1 MAVYEYTA
9 KDETGST
16 FAGTYNDVEN
26 VAGLREELTKM
37 GYALVKAHRKKK
49 PARKRKKVKQLEV
62 VTFAYKLAG
71 MYSAG
76 LSIIRCLETLEEQT
90 ENQAFKYIIADI
102 RQSIET
108 GSSLGKAFGK
118 YRNVFSDFF
127 LGMLEAGETGGKLAT
142 SLEMSAAYLEKQVDL
157 KRKVKSAFAYPLVVG
172 ITCLVVVSFLLVFVI
187 PVFSKLYE
195 QLHVPLPGPTQV
207 LVGISTIAR
216 DWWWAILIVAVA
228 AVIIL
233 QRLSKN
239 PHIRARWD
247 AFKLNMPV
255 FAKLNRMLVVSQF
268 TRTFAMLASVGVS
281 LIKALDVASVVA
293 HNHKVTEITKELQEA
308 IETGNPVAKSLKEHD
323 IFPPII
329 IQLAA
334 SGEEV
339 GRLPEMLNKGV
350 DFLDKDIDRIIN
362 ALVVKLEPAA
372 TVIMGAIVGFI
383 LISAYLPMF
392 DYMRHL
398 K

>member
-9 KDETGST
+9 KDETGNT
-16 FAGTYNDVEN
+16 FSGTYNDVEN
-26 VAGLREELTKM
+26 VAVLREELTKM

-329 IQLAA
+329 TQLAT

-339 GRLPEMLNKGV
+339 GMLPEMLNKGV
-350 DFLDKDIDRIIN
+350 DFLDKDIDRIIS

-383 LISAYLPMF
+383 LIGVYLPMF

>member
-1 MAVYEYTA
+1 
-9 KDETGST
+9 
-16 FAGTYNDVEN
+16 
-26 VAGLREELTKM
+26 
-37 GYALVKAHRKKK
+37 
-49 PARKRKKVKQLEV
+49 
-62 VTFAYKLAG
+62 
-71 MYSAG
+71 
-76 LSIIRCLETLEEQT
+76 
-90 ENQAFKYIIADI
+90 
-102 RQSIET
+102 
-108 GSSLGKAFGK
+108 
-118 YRNVFSDFF
+118 
-127 LGMLEAGETGGKLAT
+127 
-142 SLEMSAAYLEKQVDL
+142 
-157 KRKVKSAFAYPLVVG
+157 
-172 ITCLVVVSFLLVFVI
+172 
-187 PVFSKLYE
+187 
-195 QLHVPLPGPTQV
+195 
-207 LVGISTIAR
+207 
-216 DWWWAILIVAVA
+216 
-228 AVIIL
+228 
-233 QRLSKN
+233 
-239 PHIRARWD
+239 
-247 AFKLNMPV
+247 MPV
-255 FAKLNRMLVVSQF
+255 FAKLNRMLVVSHF

>member
-9 KDETGST
+9 KDETGNT
-16 FAGTYNDVEN
+16 FSGTYNDVEN

-108 GSSLGKAFGK
+108 GSSLGKAFGR

-172 ITCLVVVSFLLVFVI
+172 VTCLVVVSFLLVFVI

-350 DFLDKDIDRIIN
+350 DFLDKDIDRIIS

-383 LISAYLPMF
+383 LIGAYLPMF